1 MPRIA
6 PVALA
11 LVTGAALFSFMSA
24 GNAAEQTV
32 KAPAAAM
39 AEPVVGHRET
49 AVFAGGC
56 FWGVEGVFSHVK
68 GVISATS
75 GYAGGAAST
84 ASYETVSSGTTGHAE
99 SVRVVFDPAQVN
111 YADLLRI
118 YFSVV
123 ADPTQVNR
131 QGPDTGTQ
139 YRTALFPASPAQE
152 RVARAYIAQLT
163 AAHTYTRPIA
173 TRIEMNRAFYPAEPY
188 HQDFMARNPNYP
200 YIVFNDRPKVE
211 ALRRLFPTNWRG

>member
-1 MPRIA
+1 MSRIT
-6 PVALA
+6 PIALA
-11 LVTGAALFSFMSA
+11 LAAGAALFPLMSA
-24 GNAAEQTV
+24 GNAAEQAI
-32 KAPAAAM
+32 KAPAAAVSG
-39 AEPVVGHRET
+39 PVVGHREV

-56 FWGVEGVFSHVK
+56 FWGVEGVFRHVK
-68 GVISATS
+68 GVINATS
-75 GYAGGAAST
+75 GYVGGAAST
-84 ASYETVSSGTTGHAE
+84 ANYETVSSGITGHAE
-99 SVRVVFDPAQVN
+99 AVQVVFDPAQIN

-139 YRTALFPASPAQE
+139 YRTALFPASAAQE
-152 RVARAYIAQLT
+152 SVARAYIAQLT
-163 AAHTYTRPIA
+163 ATHVYARPIA
-173 TRIEMNRAFYPAEPY
+173 TRIEGNRAFYPAEAY

-211 ALRRLFPTNWRG
+211 ALRRLFPANWR

>member
-1 MPRIA
+1 MSRTA
-6 PVALA
+6 PIALA
-11 LVTGAALFSFMSA
+11 LAAGAAVLSFMST
-24 GNAAEQTV
+24 GNAAEQAV
-32 KAPAAAM
+32 KVPAASVS
-39 AEPVVGHRET
+39 EPVAGHREV

-84 ASYETVSSGTTGHAE
+84 ANYETVSTGATGHAE
-99 SVRVVFDPAQVN
+99 AVRVVFDPAQVN
-111 YADLLRI
+111 YAELLRI

-139 YRTALFPASPAQE
+139 YRTALFPASAAQE
-152 RVARAYIAQLT
+152 RVARSYIDLLT
-163 AAHTYTRPIA
+163 AAHVYTRPIA
-173 TRIEMNRAFYPAEPY
+173 TRIEGNTAFFPAEAH

-211 ALRRLFPTNWRG
+211 ALRRLFPANWR